1 MILKLC
7 TYNNVKNKIN
17 KDNNVVVLTTS
28 RYFNFKQPYDVMNPT
43 IILEEPKNHL
53 SYNYVIIEDEEETF
67 KKCYFV
73 IDRIIRNNNMIELN
87 LREDTLYTFKSAISS
102 NNLFIER
109 SSSLYDITL
118 YDSLLPRKNK
128 QDKIDISD
136 LIDLTDSDINIDIDN
151 NVGPYDDWAYSLS
164 SFVYNK
170 DINTIGTYTT
180 NINNLSILPTQI
192 SSPYI
197 FNIKN
202 YVVNSSYI
210 EDLSNKIRDND
221 ALNSFIISCIKY
233 PFILKRLKNKD
244 GLLVETDY
252 YIGSEKIWN
261 IGSYVSTNRLERYH
275 FFNIDFTSYNFDDT
289 TLYNDN
295 DSKLLLTIPFYKDVE
310 LNFDLIR
317 NKKLSI
323 DFFVDIPT
331 GQCNVVISTIETNL
345 NDNIA
350 IYSDIFQLGQQLA
363 FNTTNT
369 RENNNTTISN
379 TLNATIGT
387 IGSATSIAFG
397 LASGNPI
404 AVVGGTLSL
413 AKTITGATTTALNI
427 INRANTKNIGGSFN
441 YISNTLTPRLILLKR
456 GYANHIEFKS
466 INGRLYNNYHIINN
480 DLGFFKIG
488 QNQHL
493 TTSSDMTLQEEQDII
508 NQLENGVYY

>member
-7 TYNNVKNKIN
+7 IYNKVKNKIN
-17 KDNNVVVLTTS
+17 KDNDILIISTINN
-28 RYFNFKQPYDVMNPT
+28 FNFKQPYNIMNPS
-43 IILEEPKNHL
+43 IILENPKIRDN
-53 SYNYVIIEDEEETF
+53 YNYAIIVDSDDSF
-67 KKCYFV
+67 KKYYYV
-73 IDRIIRNNNMIELN
+73 TNKIIRNNNLIELE
-87 LREDTLYTFKSAISS
+87 LKEDTIYTFKSTLDSS
-102 NNLFIER
+102 NLFIER
-109 SSSLYDITL
+109 SSNLFDLTI

-128 QDKIDISD
+128 QDKIDISN
-136 LIDLTDSDINIDIDN
+136 LIDLTDSDINIDIDKN
-151 NVGPYDDWAYSLS
+151 IILDGEWSYSLS
-164 SFVYNK
+164 SFVYDS

-180 NINNLSILPTQI
+180 NINNLSIYPTQI
-192 SSPYI
+192 SSPNI

-202 YVVNSSYI
+202 YVVDSTFI
-210 EDLSNKIRDND
+210 QDLSNKIRDND

-244 GLLVETDY
+244 GLFVETDY
-252 YIGSEKIWN
+252 YIGNTKIWD
-261 IGSYVSTNRLERYH
+261 SRVYVSTNRLERYH
-275 FFNIDFTSYNFDDT
+275 FFNIDFTSYDFNDT
-289 TLYNDN
+289 TLFNDN

-331 GQCNVVISTIETNL
+331 GQCNIVISTIETNL

-369 RENNNTTISN
+369 RENNNTSISN

-387 IGSATSIAFG
+387 IGSATSLAFG
-397 LASGNPI
+397 LASGNPV
-404 AVVGGTLSL
+404 AVVGGALGL
-413 AKTITGATTTALNI
+413 AKTITGATTTSLNI

-441 YISNTLTPRLILLKR
+441 YVSNTLTPTLILLKR
-456 GYANHIEFKS
+456 DYANYIDFKS
-466 INGRLYNNYHIINN
+466 INGRLYNTYHLINSA
-480 DLGFFKIG
+480 LGYFKIG

-493 TTSSDMTLQEEQDII
+493 TSSNNMTLQEEQDII